1 MSNRIVIVH
10 AQPIIRQSLAALVES
25 RGDYQAI
32 GEAGDGRAAID
43 TIDRLRP
50 DIVLIDLLLPSLNG
64 IDVTRRLAK
73 ACPKVKVL
81 VLAMVG
87 TDRQHVAEAIKSG
100 AAGAL
105 WQDASADE
113 LLRALQVIDAEQM
126 YLSPGIA
133 DVVVNNYVR
142 NPGGNGNA
150 DGRLASLT
158 NRQREILQLVSEG
171 RSTKQIAHDLDISPK
186 TVDTHRQELM
196 TKLNLFS
203 IAELTKFAVRE
214 GLTTIDG

>member
-1 MSNRIVIVH
+1 MSNQVVIVH
-10 AQPIIRQSLAALVES
+10 AQPIIRQSLAALIES
-25 RGDYQAI
+25 RGQSRVI
-32 GEAGDGRAAID
+32 GEAGDGRTAID
-43 TIDRLRP
+43 SINKLRP
-50 DIVLIDLLLPSLNG
+50 DIVLIDLLLPMLNG
-64 IDVTRRLAK
+64 VDVTRRVAK
-73 ACPKVKVL
+73 SCPRAKVL

-87 TDRQHVAEAIKSG
+87 TDRQHVADAIKAG

-113 LLRALQVIDAEQM
+113 LLRAIEVVETDQM

-133 DVVVNNYVR
+133 DVVVSNLR
-142 NPGGNGNA
+142 NPNGNGSA
-150 DGRLASLT
+150 GLGTLT

-171 RSTKQIAHDLDISPK
+171 RTTKQIASDLAISPK